1 MTRHSLAR
9 RTFIAGVGILTLGTA
24 LPAFSAA
31 TAPLK
36 IGMIGGGTVSTNL
49 AKAWIKTGH
58 QVMLSSRNPDSLKD
72 KVAALGPNARAGTVA
87 EAVAFGDVVL
97 LAVPYTAVPEIAK
110 EHGKA
115 LATKILV
122 MDASNPI
129 PDRDGEFAAMVR
141 KIGVG
146 EYAAGLMPG
155 AKIVRTFNGFG
166 AARFSEGGKKDGVQ
180 MGMPVSGSDPQ
191 ALAVTTQLVR
201 ETGYEPV
208 LVGNVALGK
217 HLMPR
222 EPLGPEMTPDEIRR
236 IAATLK

>member
-1 MTRHSLAR
+1 MTALTLTR
-9 RTFIAGVGILTLGTA
+9 RIFVAGVGMIA
-24 LPAFSAA
+24 LSVATPSFSAE
-31 TAPLK
+31 TGPVK
-36 IGMIGGGTVSTNL
+36 IGMIGGGVVSTNL

-58 QVMLSSRNPDSLKD
+58 QVMLSSRNPESLKD

-87 EAVAFGDVVL
+87 EAVAFGDVIL
-97 LAVPYTAVPEIAK
+97 LAVPYTAVPDIAK
-110 EHGKA
+110 EYGKA

-122 MDASNPI
+122 IDASNPI

-146 EYAAGLMPG
+146 EYTQGLMPG
-155 AKIVRTFNGFG
+155 AKLVRTFNGFT
-166 AARFSEGGKKDGVQ
+166 AVRFAEGGKKDGVQ
-180 MGMPVSGSDPQ
+180 MGMPISGGDPR
-191 ALAVTTQLVR
+191 ALGLTTQLVR

-208 LVGNVALGK
+208 LVGNVAFGK

-222 EPLGPEMTPDEIRR
+222 EPLGPEMSPDEIRR